1 MDKHHSDDETVRS
14 QRDRSAY
21 GEGSNSPGARV
32 NLGDVGEMDYPE
44 HLHRLRQGLGTSRFD
59 LVDKPDGLIWHIK
72 PLKYTLGLGLP
83 GAFLLLGAMFMH
95 VLLGEFGNPFVTAEG
110 QNYSGLIRMLAML
123 AGAMLVIIA
132 WPIRKPLGWT
142 LEEQE
147 QYEDSKQWAANR
159 RMKDD
164 RE

>member
-1 MDKHHSDDETVRS
+1 MDKHHSDDGAVRS
-14 QRDRSAY
+14 QRDHSAY
-21 GEGSNSPGARV
+21 GEGSNSPGASVSR
-32 NLGDVGEMDYPE
+32 DQRERFDYAQE
-44 HLHRLRQGLGTSRFD
+44 EFARFTSENARYD

-72 PLKYTLGLGLP
+72 PLKYTLGLGIP

-95 VLLGEFGNPFVTAEG
+95 VLLSEFGNPFVTTAG

-142 LEEQE
+142 IEEQE